1 MTPEEFNDAL
11 TALAWKGS
19 DFARKAGTV
28 DNTVWR
34 WRKGHTPIPQWV
46 GEYLGAVLAIQ
57 RLHAQFVAVPRSPG
71 APDAAGIELQAPPPE
86 DAGDPPEPAAVG
98 GESVRTEPPGAG

>member
-1 MTPEEFNDAL
+1 MTPEQFNDAL
-11 TALAWKGS
+11 IALAWKGS

-46 GEYLGAVLAIQ
+46 GEYLGAMLAIQ
-57 RLHAQFVAVPRSPG
+57 RLHAQFVAVARAPG
-71 APDAAGIELQAPPPE
+71 ADAL
-86 DAGDPPEPAAVG
+86 DAEPADDAPEPG
-98 GESVRTEPPGAG
+98 GAPAGA